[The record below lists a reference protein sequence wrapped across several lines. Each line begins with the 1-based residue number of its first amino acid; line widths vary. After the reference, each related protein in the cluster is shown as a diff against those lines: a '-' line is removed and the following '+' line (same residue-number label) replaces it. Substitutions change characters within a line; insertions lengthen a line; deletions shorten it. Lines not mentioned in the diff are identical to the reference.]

1 MQGENE
7 EALKLYD
14 QAAAAQQSASAVVTT
29 NPSWRGRPV
38 TQMAQQNTKALRDHL
53 ARAQDVREQV
63 AELNLRGV
71 SAVNRNDLRA
81 ADAAFR
87 KAYALDPND
96 AFTLNNIGYVSEL
109 EGDQETAQF
118 FYDHARQTLGASAVV
133 GVASRRTAE
142 GKKLFAVADDNT
154 SRVDSKVAQERQAL
168 QRQNEPVALRRRD
181 NSIVEEPTRRQHSP
195 RRQHP
200 TPGVQPEDP
209 R

>member
-1 MQGENE
+1 
-7 EALKLYD
+7 
-14 QAAAAQQSASAVVTT
+14 
-29 NPSWRGRPV
+29 
-38 TQMAQQNTKALRDHL
+38 MAQQNAKALRDHL
-53 ARAQDVREQV
+53 ARAKDVLEQV

-118 FYDHARQTLGASAVV
+118 FYDHARQTLGAPAIV

-142 GKKLFAVADDNT
+142 GKKLFAVANDNT
-154 SRVDSKVAQERQAL
+154 SRVDSKV
-168 QRQNEPVALRRRD
+168 RRNGRHCID
-181 NSIVEEPTRRQHSP
+181 KMNPLLCGAATTASSKSPP
-195 RRQHP
+195 RRQHHYAGRTTRRAP
-200 TPGVQPEDP
+200 LI
-209 R
+209 